1 MNTVEKINQ
10 NLSAMTKT
18 ERDVASFFF
27 GHLNDFAFLSLQRLS
42 GNIGTSTTS
51 VIRFCRRLGFAGF
64 KEFQYAL
71 REDMKYQPGLPDK
84 LHRTIDAAE
93 GEEKSR
99 EAAGIPG
106 NELLSRTLH
115 QDITCLEQTF
125 RCLPRKRLDRAV
137 ELLSGA
143 QRVFSFGMKE
153 SFALAHYSYTRFLSV
168 RENCF
173 LLNAG
178 YNGEVESILALNP
191 GDVCMVF
198 LFHRY
203 TKQVLELLPLIRAQG
218 AYLILVTSEPFGAV
232 EEYASLLLPCHVDAN
247 GIKNTAVPVICLT
260 DYLCNAMACGGGKKA
275 LQYMQ
280 RCEDLY
286 KSSSFVEQ

>member
-1 MNTVEKINQ
+1 
-10 NLSAMTKT
+10 MTRT
-18 ERDVASFFF
+18 ERDIASFFL
-27 GHLNDFAFLSLQRLS
+27 GHLNDFAFLSLDRLA
-42 GNIGTSTTS
+42 GRIGTSTTS

-84 LHRTIDAAE
+84 LHRTMDAAE
-93 GEEKSR
+93 GGQKR
-99 EAAGIPG
+99 ESSGSPR
-106 NELLSRTLH
+106 NELLSRTIH
-115 QDITCLEQTF
+115 QDISCLEQTF
-125 RCLPRKRLDRAV
+125 RSLSQKKLDQAV
-137 ELLSGA
+137 DLLFNAS
-143 QRVFSFGMKE
+143 RVFSFGMKE
-153 SFALAHYSYTRFLSV
+153 SFAPAHYSYTRFMSV

-178 YNGEVESILALNP
+178 YNSEVESVLTLKP
-191 GDVCMVF
+191 GDVCIVF

-203 TKQVLELLPLIRAQG
+203 TKQALELLPLIASQG
-218 AYLILVTSEPFGAV
+218 ADLILVTSSPTGTV

-260 DYLCNAMACGGGKKA
+260 DYLCNALAVKGGKKA

-280 RCEDLY
+280 RCEALY
-286 KSSSFVEQ
+286 QSSSFVE